1 MTNRLLLINLASI
14 SLFLGALSGTS
25 QWIIIICHL
34 GITLFLI
41 AMSPIASIILESD
54 LKAEPY
60 MFFLAYIILLT
71 TLGQYYTSKLL
82 AFVSFLIIT
91 GYFSYCLLKVNK
103 IKVGIQ
109 EDELIEKSF
118 FQLLLEKKEELL
130 LAPSLLIWLTLNIVL
145 SLLY

>member
-1 MTNRLLLINLASI
+1 
-14 SLFLGALSGTS
+14 
-25 QWIIIICHL
+25 
-34 GITLFLI
+34 
-41 AMSPIASIILESD
+41 
-54 LKAEPY
+54 